1 MNLLL
6 RLLLTIIVKI
16 SSYKD
21 HVIWFRL
28 KPCLKDTMNRP
39 YRPLSMKVLALS
51 VVDKEAGYKLRMVR
65 PFIT

>member
-39 YRPLSMKVLALS
+39 LSMKVLALS